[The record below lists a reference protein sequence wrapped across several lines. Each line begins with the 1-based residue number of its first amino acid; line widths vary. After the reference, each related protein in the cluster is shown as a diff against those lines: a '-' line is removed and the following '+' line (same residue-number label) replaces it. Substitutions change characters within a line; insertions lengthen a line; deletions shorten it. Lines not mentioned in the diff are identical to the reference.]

1 MRKVFFSTVKLQG
14 DKPGQRSKVRSRDF
28 DLGGKEFC
36 APIAYVLDA
45 NIEAGDDI
53 LIIST
58 VGQGDTPQANF
69 KRLKEDF
76 DKILASHGAKAE
88 FAEIAEPN
96 PKERL
101 DEMDSLTFSRYFKEL
116 SDYFEDG
123 DRIYADMTFG
133 MKCNTICSL
142 TAMSY
147 AVKAGKDIDV
157 ERMVYQQMYDGN
169 EDSGELPSL
178 YIVDITSIF
187 YISTIIH
194 NAHPGQ
200 KKSIDSFLKFMIG

>member
-1 MRKVFFSTVKLQG
+1 MRKVFFSTVKNARDSEQ
-14 DKPGQRSKVRSRDF
+14 SKVKSRDF
-28 DLGGKEFC
+28 DLGGKAFC

-53 LIIST
+53 LIITT
-58 VGQGDTPQANF
+58 VGEAKNPQDNF
-69 KRLKEDF
+69 KELKNDF
-76 DKILASHGAKAE
+76 DKILASHGAKAV
-88 FAEIAEPN
+88 FAEIVEPN
-96 PKERL
+96 PRKRL
-101 DEMDSLTFSRYFKEL
+101 DEMDSLTFSRYFREL

-142 TAMSY
+142 TAISY

-157 ERMVYQQMYDGN
+157 ERMVYQEKYDGK
-169 EDSGELPSL
+169 EDSGEPPAS

-187 YISTIIH
+187 YISTLIH

>member
-1 MRKVFFSTVKLQG
+1 MRKVFFSTVKLKHDEPNEQSTF
-14 DKPGQRSKVRSRDF
+14 KSRDF
-28 DLGGKEFC
+28 DLGGKAFF
-36 APIAYVLDA
+36 APISYVLDA
-45 NIEAGDDI
+45 NIEEGDDI
-53 LIIST
+53 LILT
-58 VGQGDTPQANF
+58 NVMQADAPQKNYAQ
-69 KRLKEDF
+69 LKEDF
-76 DKILASHGAKAE
+76 DKILASHGAKAD
-88 FAEIAEPN
+88 FAVIAEPN
-96 PKERL
+96 PKEQR

-147 AVKAGKDIDV
+147 AVKAGTDIDV
-157 ERMVYQQMYDGN
+157 ERMVYAERYDGKKG
-169 EDSGELPSL
+169 SGERPTSD
-178 YIVDITSIF
+178 IIDITSIF
-187 YISTIIH
+187 YISTLVN